1 MSAVATMSVEDQVA
15 AAVAL
20 ALQGNDK
27 NKAIADAVAIALKAE
42 KDKRKAKRESKPS
55 SLATDLQTVHKLE
68 QSQASERDMLVEE
81 GHKLCGTGL
90 TLNRVV
96 WAEKLISYARL
107 HSDKN
112 AGCMKVIA
120 EIQSSILHK
129 GNDVSCDTTGKNGKI
144 RTINESLQL
153 ACVAHFIPQVK
164 LLDWGVA
171 LLFVR
176 FLEKFSVVSPEI
188 SHADDAKKIAI
199 DVGMKKPEYLNK
211 NGYIDRKNVKLMID
225 SIIGTSRASKASPM
239 EAMKAKIEQ
248 LEAHNAELEAQ
259 LLAYEK
265 TGSTG
270 VTSIHA
276 VADWLIQSQTNDI
289 VELMGMLPA
298 QRATVITETMLH
310 NLGSTLPVAK

>member
-1 MSAVATMSVEDQVA
+1 MSAVATMTVEEQVA
-15 AAVAL
+15 QAVAL
-20 ALQGNDK
+20 ALQGE
-27 NKAIADAVAIALKAE
+27 KA
-42 KDKRKAKRESKPS
+42 KRKAKREAKPS
-55 SLATDLQTVHKLE
+55 SLANDLKTVHKLD
-68 QSQASERDMLVEE
+68 QAQASERDMLVEE

-90 TLNRVV
+90 TISRVI

-107 HSDKN
+107 HSDKD
-112 AGCMKVIA
+112 AGCTKVIA
-120 EIQSSILHK
+120 QIQASILHM
-129 GNDVSCDTTGKNGKI
+129 GNDVSCDTTGKKGKI
-144 RTINESLQL
+144 RTIEESLKL

-176 FLEKFSVVSPEI
+176 FLEKFSVVNPAI
-188 SHADDAKKIAI
+188 THADDAKKIAI

-239 EAMKAKIEQ
+239 EQMKTRIG
-248 LEAHNAELEAQ
+248 ELEVE
-259 LLAYEK
+259 LMLANEK
-265 TGSTG
+265 LATGSTG

-276 VADWLIQSQTNDI
+276 VAEWLIQSQVNDI